1 VADFAV
7 YVLGTIFQQ
16 VLTFVAGIII
26 AHSLG
31 PSGYGVTGL
40 LRNFTVLAL
49 VVAPLG
55 ADLSLLR
62 FLNETGDDP
71 ARRLRSVGVI
81 RLIVGCWS
89 SLLMLLMF
97 GAAALLG
104 RSFYKIESFMSYAT
118 VAFVALPFMADI
130 AVLGATFRGLRSPIY
145 QNIANLFFQPV
156 LRLCL
161 LSVFMIFHTGIA
173 GAILSN
179 TLAVAGAWLVLE
191 LLMRVLVKKIGPR
204 PSPLPNFP
212 EIKELFKYSGW
223 LCALLFLYS
232 LIRNIDI
239 PVLAKFVSPSQVG
252 NYAATAVISQI
263 VLAFPQALSQTLGPR
278 ISRLYHEGRVDAV
291 REAVLSYLRNAVLIA
306 SPVAAALA
314 TFAPWLDVIFGAR
327 FHFERQLS
335 VTLTLA
341 YYLAAIFAPMGYC
354 LSMTGKHIV
363 EFFILLLGA
372 IVTVISL
379 MLLVPRFGPTGAAAG
394 IALGYLTVESA
405 RTFIVS
411 KLMGFVPGRLR
422 DLAPL
427 PCCFAAAIAISM
439 IFSSLGIRHSLLAGA
454 GMALVYLGAVSAIYS
469 LFLLSRS
476 EKIFVLERVSS
487 LRQRLGVS

>member
-1 VADFAV
+1 
-7 YVLGTIFQQ
+7 
-16 VLTFVAGIII
+16 
-26 AHSLG
+26 
-31 PSGYGVTGL
+31 
-40 LRNFTVLAL
+40 
-49 VVAPLG
+49 
-55 ADLSLLR
+55 
-62 FLNETGDDP
+62 
-71 ARRLRSVGVI
+71 
-81 RLIVGCWS
+81 
-89 SLLMLLMF
+89 
-97 GAAALLG
+97 
-104 RSFYKIESFMSYAT
+104 
-118 VAFVALPFMADI
+118 
-130 AVLGATFRGLRSPIY
+130 
-145 QNIANLFFQPV
+145 
-156 LRLCL
+156 
-161 LSVFMIFHTGIA
+161 
-173 GAILSN
+173 
-179 TLAVAGAWLVLE
+179 
-191 LLMRVLVKKIGPR
+191 
-204 PSPLPNFP
+204 
-212 EIKELFKYSGW
+212 
-223 LCALLFLYS
+223 
-232 LIRNIDI
+232 
-239 PVLAKFVSPSQVG
+239 
-252 NYAATAVISQI
+252 VISQI

-454 GMALVYLGAVSAIYS
+454 GMALAYLGAVSAIYS

-476 EKIFVLERVSS
+476 EKIFVVERVSS